1 MNKENGMNP
10 EVKDY
15 SVGKKINKQI
25 AALILATN
33 IAITGAACNANL
45 NTETNTDAHTSDINT
60 ETSTTVDTTS
70 ETEMVTESGTVIE
83 TSPESEPTTVVEL
96 SVEMQEQLNQAP
108 IIEGLTKQLNDEGNQ
123 VIYVFNQ
130 DNPYGVEITNNEI
143 ITAGSYKPNV
153 EVEGVETGAVCLQS
167 TVCEK
172 LIEERLAQ
180 IPDGEYKTA
189 IAISADI
196 TDVTSAIEI
205 KNLHVDAMD
214 GSGTITTVYISS
226 GDEDMKLT
234 GNYFPTTEKE
244 KYGYYS
250 FSNDVVTNLHAVD
263 NDGKDYYLTGVG
275 YSNSYIFRVDLDN
288 NNGSSFLTILVNN
301 NSLTRYMPDGYFGS
315 DLKATCTYMMINL
328 AGLNDWRESTTD
340 DLLTTENGCPVFVA
354 INNEDK
360 VTGTTEVSANN

>member
-1 MNKENGMNP
+1 MSKEGNP
-10 EVKDY
+10 VSREF
-15 SVGKKINKQI
+15 KQRA
-25 AALILATN
+25 AALILTA
-33 IAITGAACNANL
+33 AITLGGASGCAVEKQNVDSEPSTSIETVIDSPTV
-45 NTETNTDAHTSDINT
+45 NTKDKDSETDS
-60 ETSTTVDTTS
+60 EVTS
-70 ETEMVTESGTVIE
+70 EIT
-83 TSPESEPTTVVEL
+83 PTTVVEL

-123 VIYVFNQ
+123 VIYIFNQ

-189 IAISADI
+189 IVIPADI

-205 KNLHVDAMD
+205 KNLHVDRMD
-214 GSGTITTVYISS
+214 GNGTAGLVYVSS

-234 GNYFPTTEKE
+234 GSYFPTAEKE

-250 FSNDVVTNLHAVD
+250 FSNNIVTNIHAVD
-263 NDGKDYYLTGVG
+263 NDNKDYYLTGVG
-275 YSNSYIFRVDLDN
+275 YHNSYIFSFDLDN
-288 NNGSSFLTILVNN
+288 NNGSSFISALVNN
-301 NSLTRYMPDGYFGS
+301 TSLAHYMPDGYFGT
-315 DLKATCTYMMINL
+315 DLEANCTYMMINL
-328 AGLNDWRESTTD
+328 AGLNDWREATID